1 MCPAE
6 GSIVGLRTDING
18 PEPEERNQRWSGG
31 RSGPRCGDALRGAVR
46 RTRRGGRAIGQG
58 AHSAVH
64 HAEVIAHK
72 TGEPYGTLVLSI
84 SVTIIEVSLIIAMML
99 SGHEGS
105 EFIARDAV
113 FATVMI
119 VINGVIGLCIFMGG
133 LKHHEMS
140 FRNEGTNSALA
151 VLTALATFILVMPTV
166 TISTPGPNFTQ
177 SQLAFA
183 GIASFALYAAFIFF
197 QTITHRDY
205 YLPKANNKKSN
216 SEIHADKPSNLKT
229 TISAFLLLLSLIVV
243 VGLAELL
250 SPAIEAGVKAAGAP
264 KTIVGIAIALLVLL
278 PEGFAAVRAAK
289 ANRLQSSLNLALGSA
304 LASIGLT
311 IPTVAAIAIYFNL
324 PLSLG
329 ISDLNMVLMYLSF
342 FIGALTLAIGRT
354 TLLQGVVHLI
364 IFFEYLFL
372 SLVP

>member
-1 MCPAE
+1 MHSLTSLLSQTWFIAIM
-6 GSIVGLRTDING
+6 GI
-18 PEPEERNQRWSGG
+18 
-31 RSGPRCGDALRGAVR
+31 ALFGAVL
-46 RTRRGGRAIGQG
+46 
-58 AHSAVH
+58 SAVH

-119 VINGVIGLCIFMGG
+119 VMNGVIGLCIFMGG

-197 QTITHRDY
+197 QTISHRDY

>member
-1 MCPAE
+1 MTNLLSQTWFIALM
-6 GSIVGLRTDING
+6 SITLI
-18 PEPEERNQRWSGG
+18 
-31 RSGPRCGDALRGAVR
+31 GAVL
-46 RTRRGGRAIGQG
+46 
-58 AHSAVH
+58 SAVH

-72 TGEPYGTLVLSI
+72 TGEPFGTLILSI
-84 SVTIIEVSLIIAMML
+84 SVTIIEVSLIISMML
-99 SGHEGS
+99 TGHDGS

-133 LKHHEMS
+133 LTHHEMT

-151 VLTALATFILVMPTV
+151 VLTALATFILVMPIV
-166 TISTPGPNFTQ
+166 TTSTPGPDFTK

-183 GIASFALYAAFIFF
+183 GIASFALYIAFLFF
-197 QTITHRDY
+197 QTVSHRDY
-205 YLPKANNKKSN
+205 YLPKTKDKKTDN
-216 SEIHADKPSNLKT
+216 SIHAIKPSNLKT
-229 TISAFLLLLSLIVV
+229 TVSSVLLILSLITV

-250 SPAIEAGVKAAGAP
+250 SPAIEKGVAAAGAP
-264 KTIVGIAIALLVLL
+264 KTIVGIAIALLVLM
-278 PEGFAAVRAAK
+278 PEGFAAVRAAR

-311 IPTVAAIAIYFNL
+311 IPTVAAIAIFFDLN
-324 PLSLG
+324 LSLG
-329 ISDLNMVLMYLSF
+329 ISTLNMTLMYLSF

-354 TLLQGVVHLI
+354 TLLQGMVHII
-364 IFFEYLFL
+364 IFLEYLFL

>member
-1 MCPAE
+1 MDTLANLLHQTWF
-6 GSIVGLRTDING
+6 I
-18 PEPEERNQRWSGG
+18 
-31 RSGPRCGDALRGAVR
+31 ALMGAALIGAVL
-46 RTRRGGRAIGQG
+46 
-58 AHSAVH
+58 SAVH

-72 TGEPYGTLVLSI
+72 TGEPFGTLVLSI
-84 SVTIIEVSLIIAMML
+84 SVTIIEVSLIISMML
-99 SGHEGS
+99 TGHEGS

-133 LKHHEMS
+133 LTHHEMT

-151 VLTALATFILVMPTV
+151 VLTALATFILVMPIV
-166 TISTPGPNFTQ
+166 TISTPGPDFTK

-183 GIASFALYAAFIFF
+183 GIASFALYIAFLFF
-197 QTITHRDY
+197 QTVSHRDY
-205 YLPKANNKKSN
+205 YLPKRENMKTDSN
-216 SEIHADKPSNLKT
+216 IHAQKPSNIKT
-229 TISAFLLLLSLIVV
+229 AVSSFLLLLSLVTV

-250 SPAIEAGVKAAGAP
+250 SPAIERGVATAGAP
-264 KTIVGIAIALLVLL
+264 KTIVGVTIALLVLM

-329 ISDLNMVLMYLSF
+329 ISDLNMALMYLSF

-354 TLLQGVVHLI
+354 TLLQGIVHII
-364 IFFEYLFL
+364 IFLEFLFL
-372 SLVP
+372 TLVP

>member
-1 MCPAE
+1 M
-6 GSIVGLRTDING
+6 T
-18 PEPEERNQRWSGG
+18 
-31 RSGPRCGDALRGAVR
+31 ALLSQTWFIAPMGITLIGAVL
-46 RTRRGGRAIGQG
+46 
-58 AHSAVH
+58 SAVH

-84 SVTIIEVSLIIAMML
+84 SVTIIEVSLIISMML
-99 SGHEGS
+99 TGHEGS

-119 VINGVIGLCIFMGG
+119 VINGVIGLCIFVGG
-133 LKHHEMS
+133 LTHHEMS

-151 VLTALATFILVMPTV
+151 VLTALATFILVMPIVTV
-166 TISTPGPNFTQ
+166 STPGPDFTK

-183 GIASFALYAAFIFF
+183 GIASFALYIAFLFF
-197 QTITHRDY
+197 QTVSHRDY
-205 YLPKANNKKSN
+205 YLPKTEDKKTDSN
-216 SEIHADKPSNLKT
+216 FHALKPSNLKT
-229 TISAFLLLLSLIVV
+229 GVSGVLLIISLIVV

-250 SPAIEAGVKAAGAP
+250 SPAIERGVAAAGAP

-311 IPTVAAIAIYFNL
+311 IPTVAAIAIFFNL

-354 TLLQGVVHLI
+354 TLLQGIVHVI
-364 IFFEYLFL
+364 IFLEYLFL

>member
-1 MCPAE
+1 M
-6 GSIVGLRTDING
+6 GITLI
-18 PEPEERNQRWSGG
+18 
-31 RSGPRCGDALRGAVR
+31 GAVL
-46 RTRRGGRAIGQG
+46 
-58 AHSAVH
+58 SAVH

-113 FATVMI
+113 FATLMI
-119 VINGVIGLCIFMGG
+119 VVNGVIGLCIFMGG
-133 LKHHEMS
+133 FQHHEMS

-151 VLTALATFILVMPTV
+151 VLTAMATFILVMPMVTV
-166 TISTPGPNFTQ
+166 STPGPDFTK

-183 GIASFALYAAFIFF
+183 GIACFALYIAFLFF
-197 QTITHRDY
+197 QTVSHRDY
-205 YLPKANNKKSN
+205 YLPKKGESKTNGDA
-216 SEIHADKPSNLKT
+216 HADKPSILKT
-229 TISAFLLLLSLIVV
+229 SISAALLLFSLILV
-243 VGLAELL
+243 VGLAETLN
-250 SPAIEAGVKAAGAP
+250 PAIEAGVKAAGAP
-264 KTIVGIAIALLVLL
+264 KAVVGIAIAMLVLL
-278 PEGFAAVRAAK
+278 PEGYAAVRAAR

-311 IPTVAAIAIYFNL
+311 IPTVATIAIFFNL

-329 ISDLNMVLMYLSF
+329 ISSLNMTLMYLSF

-354 TLLQGVVHLI
+354 TQLQGIVHLI
-364 IFFEYLFL
+364 IFFEFLFL

>member
-1 MCPAE
+1 MTA
-6 GSIVGLRTDING
+6 LL
-18 PEPEERNQRWSGG
+18 NQTWFI
-31 RSGPRCGDALRGAVR
+31 ALMSVTLIGAVL
-46 RTRRGGRAIGQG
+46 
-58 AHSAVH
+58 SAVH

-72 TGEPYGTLVLSI
+72 TGEPFGTLVLSI
-84 SVTIIEVSLIIAMML
+84 SVTIIEVSLIISMML
-99 SGHEGS
+99 TGHEGS
-105 EFIARDAV
+105 QFIARDAV

-119 VINGVIGLCIFMGG
+119 VVNGVIGLCIFVGG
-133 LKHHEMS
+133 LTHHEIT

-166 TISTPGPNFTQ
+166 TISTPGPDFTK

-183 GIASFALYAAFIFF
+183 GIASFALYIAFLFF
-197 QTITHRDY
+197 QTVSHRDY
-205 YLPKANNKKSN
+205 YLPKTEAKKTDSN
-216 SEIHADKPSNLKT
+216 AHAQKPSNLKT
-229 TISAFLLLLSLIVV
+229 GVSAVLLILSLITV

-250 SPAIEAGVKAAGAP
+250 SPAIERGVAAAGAP
-264 KTIVGIAIALLVLL
+264 KTIVGIAIALLVLM

-311 IPTVAAIAIYFNL
+311 IPTVAAIAIFFNL

-342 FIGALTLAIGRT
+342 FIGGLTLAIGRT

-364 IFFEYLFL
+364 IFLEYLFL

>member
-1 MCPAE
+1 MHFLAPLL
-6 GSIVGLRTDING
+6 SQTWFI
-18 PEPEERNQRWSGG
+18 
-31 RSGPRCGDALRGAVR
+31 ALMGIALFGAVL
-46 RTRRGGRAIGQG
+46 
-58 AHSAVH
+58 SAVH

-72 TGEPYGTLVLSI
+72 TGEPYGTMVLSI
-84 SVTIIEVSLIIAMML
+84 SVTVIEVSLIIAMML

-119 VINGVIGLCIFMGG
+119 VVNGVIGICIFMGG
-133 LKHHEMS
+133 LKHYEMS

-151 VLTALATFILVMPTV
+151 VLTALATFILVMPTF
-166 TISTPGPNFTQ
+166 TISTPGPDFTK

-183 GIASFALYAAFIFF
+183 GIASFALYCAFLFF
-197 QTITHRDY
+197 QTVTHRDY
-205 YLPKANNKKSN
+205 YLPKAKNKQVN
-216 SEIHADKPSNLKT
+216 SEIHADKPGNLRT
-229 TISAFLLLLSLIVV
+229 ATSAILLLVSLIIV

-250 SPAIEAGVKAAGAP
+250 SPAIEAGVKAVGAP
-264 KTIVGIAIALLVLL
+264 KTVVGIAIAMLVLL
-278 PEGFAAVRAAK
+278 PEAFAAVRASR
-289 ANRLQSSLNLALGSA
+289 ANRLQSSFNLALGSA

-311 IPTVAAIAIYFNL
+311 IPTVAAIAIFLDL

>member
-1 MCPAE
+1 MANLLSQTWFILFL
-6 GSIVGLRTDING
+6 GI
-18 PEPEERNQRWSGG
+18 
-31 RSGPRCGDALRGAVR
+31 ALIGAVL
-46 RTRRGGRAIGQG
+46 G
-58 AHSAVH
+58 AVH
-64 HAEVIAHK
+64 HAEVVAHK
-72 TGEPYGTLVLSI
+72 TGEPYGALVLAI
-84 SVTIIEVSLIIAMML
+84 SVTIIEVSLIISMML
-99 SGHEGS
+99 SGHDGS
-105 EFIARDAV
+105 QFIARDAV

-119 VINGVIGLCIFMGG
+119 VINGVIGLCIFIGG
-133 LKHHEMS
+133 LHHHEMS

-151 VLTALATFILVMPTV
+151 VLTALATFILVMPIV
-166 TISTPGPNFTQ
+166 TTSTPGPDFTK

-183 GIASFALYAAFIFF
+183 GIASFALYAAFLFF
-197 QTITHRDY
+197 QTVSHRDY
-205 YLPKANNKKSN
+205 YLPQVEDKKN
-216 SEIHADKPSNLKT
+216 DINFHAPKPSNTKT
-229 TISAFLLLLSLIVV
+229 AVSVILLIASLIIV

-250 SPAIEAGVKAAGAP
+250 SPAIEAGVNAVGAP
-264 KTIVGIAIALLVLL
+264 KTIVGIAIAMLVLL

-304 LASIGLT
+304 LASIGLS
-311 IPTVAAIAIYFNL
+311 IPAIAAIAIYFNM

-329 ISDLNMVLMYLSF
+329 ISDLNMTLMYLTF

>member
-1 MCPAE
+1 MIEDLSQHTSWIILFFA
-6 GSIVGLRTDING
+6 ILI
-18 PEPEERNQRWSGG
+18 GG
-31 RSGPRCGDALRGAVR
+31 VL
-46 RTRRGGRAIGQG
+46 
-58 AHSAVH
+58 SAVH

-72 TGEPYGTLVLSI
+72 TGEPYGALVLAI
-84 SVTIIEVSLIIAMML
+84 SVTIIEVSLIISMML
-99 SGHEGS
+99 TGHEGS
-105 EFIARDAV
+105 EYIARDAV

-119 VINGVIGLCIFMGG
+119 VINGVIGLCIFIGG
-133 LKHHEMS
+133 LHHHEMS

-151 VLTALATFILVMPTV
+151 VLTALATFILVMPIV
-166 TISTPGPNFTQ
+166 TTSTPGPDFTE

-183 GIASFALYAAFIFF
+183 GMASFALYSAFLFF
-197 QTITHRDY
+197 QTVSHRDY
-205 YLPKANNKKSN
+205 YLPKAEEKKIDIN
-216 SEIHADKPSNLKT
+216 FHAPKPSNLKT
-229 TISAFLLLLSLIVV
+229 AVSALLLILSLIVV

-250 SPAIEAGVKAAGAP
+250 SPVIEAGVKSAGAP
-264 KTIVGIAIALLVLL
+264 KTIVGITIAMLVLL

-304 LASIGLT
+304 LASIGLS
-311 IPTVAAIAIYFNL
+311 IPTIAAIAIYYNI

-329 ISDLNMVLMYLSF
+329 ISSLNMTLLYLTF

-354 TLLQGVVHLI
+354 SLLQGVVHLI

>member
-1 MCPAE
+1 MTHLLSQTWFIILMSATL
-6 GSIVGLRTDING
+6 I
-18 PEPEERNQRWSGG
+18 
-31 RSGPRCGDALRGAVR
+31 GAVL
-46 RTRRGGRAIGQG
+46 
-58 AHSAVH
+58 SAVH

-72 TGEPYGTLVLSI
+72 TGEPFGTLVLSI
-84 SVTIIEVSLIIAMML
+84 SVTIIEVSLIISMML
-99 SGHEGS
+99 TGHEGS

-119 VINGVIGLCIFMGG
+119 VINGVIGMCIFIGG
-133 LKHHEMS
+133 LKHHEMA

-151 VLTALATFILVMPTV
+151 VLAALATFILVMPIVTV
-166 TISTPGPNFTQ
+166 STPGPDFTK

-183 GIASFALYAAFIFF
+183 GIASFTLYVAFLFF
-197 QTITHRDY
+197 QTVTHRDY
-205 YLPKANNKKSN
+205 YIPKTDGKWADNDV
-216 SEIHADKPSNLKT
+216 HADKPSNLKSL
-229 TISAFLLLLSLIVV
+229 ISSILLLISLLAV
-243 VGLAELL
+243 VGLAEAL

-278 PEGFAAVRAAK
+278 PEGYAAVRAAR

-311 IPTVAAIAIYFNL
+311 IPTVAAIAILFDLN
-324 PLSLG
+324 LSLG
-329 ISDLNMVLMYLSF
+329 ISSLNMVLMYLSL
-342 FIGALTLAIGRT
+342 FIGGLTLAIGRT
-354 TLLQGVVHLI
+354 NLLQGVLHLF

>member
-1 MCPAE
+1 MTNLLSQTWFIFLMGA
-6 GSIVGLRTDING
+6 ILI
-18 PEPEERNQRWSGG
+18 
-31 RSGPRCGDALRGAVR
+31 GAVL
-46 RTRRGGRAIGQG
+46 
-58 AHSAVH
+58 SAVH

-84 SVTIIEVSLIIAMML
+84 SVTIIEVSLIISMML
-99 SGHEGS
+99 TGHEGS

-119 VINGVIGLCIFMGG
+119 VINGVIGLCIFVGG

-151 VLTALATFILVMPTV
+151 VLTALATFILVMPMVTV
-166 TISTPGPNFTQ
+166 STPGPDFTK

-183 GIASFALYAAFIFF
+183 GIASFALYVAFLLF

-205 YLPKANNKKSN
+205 YLPNVEGKREDSN
-216 SEIHADKPSNLKT
+216 EHAAKPSNSKT
-229 TISAFLLLLSLIVV
+229 AVSAVLLLLSLIAV
-243 VGLAELL
+243 VGLAEAL

-264 KTIVGIAIALLVLL
+264 KTVVGIAIAMLVLL
-278 PEGFAAVRAAK
+278 PEGFAAVRASR

-311 IPTVAAIAIYFNL
+311 IPTVAAIAIFFDL
-324 PLSLG
+324 QLSLG
-329 ISDLNMVLMYLSF
+329 ITSLNMVLMYLSF

>member
-1 MCPAE
+1 MTTLLSQTWFIILM
-6 GSIVGLRTDING
+6 SITLI
-18 PEPEERNQRWSGG
+18 GG
-31 RSGPRCGDALRGAVR
+31 VLA
-46 RTRRGGRAIGQG
+46 
-58 AHSAVH
+58 AVH

-72 TGEPYGTLVLSI
+72 TGEPFGSLVLAI
-84 SVTIIEVSLIIAMML
+84 CVTVIEVSLIISMML
-99 SGHEGS
+99 TGHEGS
-105 EFIARDAV
+105 QFIARDAV

-119 VINGVIGLCIFMGG
+119 VMNGVIGLCIFIGG
-133 LKHHEMS
+133 ITHHEMS

-151 VLTALATFILVMPTV
+151 VLTALATFILIMPIVTV
-166 TISTPGPNFTQ
+166 STPGPDFTK

-183 GIASFALYAAFIFF
+183 GIASFALYIAFLFF
-197 QTITHRDY
+197 QTVSHRDY
-205 YLPKANNKKSN
+205 YLPKAKDQKTNVNF
-216 SEIHADKPSNLKT
+216 HADKPSNLKT
-229 TISAFLLLLSLIVV
+229 AVSGVLLILSLIVV

-250 SPAIEAGVKAAGAP
+250 SPAIEAGVESAGAP

-278 PEGFAAVRAAK
+278 PEGFAAVRAAR

-304 LASIGLT
+304 LASIGLS
-311 IPTVAAIAIYFNL
+311 IPAIAAIAIFFDL

-329 ISDLNMVLMYLSF
+329 ISNLNMVLMYLSF

>member
-1 MCPAE
+1 MTT
-6 GSIVGLRTDING
+6 LL
-18 PEPEERNQRWSGG
+18 NQTWVIFLLG
-31 RSGPRCGDALRGAVR
+31 ATLIGAVLL
-46 RTRRGGRAIGQG
+46 
-58 AHSAVH
+58 AVH

-72 TGEPYGTLVLSI
+72 VGEPFGTLVLAL
-84 SVTIIEVSLIIAMML
+84 SVTIIEVALIVSMML
-99 SGHEGS
+99 AGNEGS
-105 EFIARDAV
+105 EFIARDAI

-119 VINGVIGLCIFMGG
+119 IMNGVIGLCIFVGG
-133 LKHHEMS
+133 LKHRELS

-151 VLTALATFILVMPTV
+151 VLTALATFILVMPMFTV
-166 TISTPGPNFTQ
+166 SAPGPNFTK

-183 GIASFALYAAFIFF
+183 GIASFVLYAAFLFF
-197 QTITHRDY
+197 QTVTHRDY
-205 YLPKANNKKSN
+205 YLPQAKAQKTDSN
-216 SEIHADKPSNLKT
+216 VHAPKPSNMKT
-229 TISAFLLLLSLIVV
+229 LVSSGLLLISLVAV
-243 VGLAELL
+243 VGLAKAL

-278 PEGFAAVRAAK
+278 PESYAAVRASR

-311 IPTVAAIAIYFNL
+311 IPTVAAIAIIFDL
-324 PLSLG
+324 QLSLG
-329 ISDLNMVLMYLSF
+329 ISSLNMVLMYLSF

-354 TLLQGVVHLI
+354 TLVQGVVHLI